1 MREIMVWI
9 VRWLDTTSQRNRDI
23 FIICFGLLLIVI
35 VYLLYKLGIT
45 GVSVLIF
52 SHARRITPKTRS
64 H

>member
-45 GVSVLIF
+45 GSVF
-52 SHARRITPKTRS
+52 
-64 H
+64 